1 MPDDYNV
8 GLRLY
13 GHRYGS
19 QQKQTCTD
27 SELVVPI
34 GRLDR
39 RRVLSVVDSAK
50 PRGETPL
57 VYSVLQAAGD
67 LKSAGGGSIV
77 LVTDGEESCGGDP
90 VAAAHQ
96 IEAAG
101 VDVNLQIVGFT
112 IAGKAVQQQL
122 TRFAEGTG
130 GRYYSAQDGETL
142 ARALLIAAVEKMP
155 FEVFDAGGQQV
166 AKGETDSPAVELP
179 PGSYRVVI
187 QAPGQEL
194 VAGNVTIG
202 VRGDAALKIV
212 LKGDRFELER

>member
-1 MPDDYNV
+1 MKTRSYC
-8 GLRLY
+8 LTMMKL
-13 GHRYGS
+13 
-19 QQKQTCTD
+19 
-27 SELVVPI
+27 
-34 GRLDR
+34 
-39 RRVLSVVDSAK
+39 
-50 PRGETPL
+50 
-57 VYSVLQAAGD
+57 
-67 LKSAGGGSIV
+67 
-77 LVTDGEESCGGDP
+77 
-90 VAAAHQ
+90 
-96 IEAAG
+96 AAG
-101 VDVNLQIVGFT
+101 VLAVVLALGLGVAQEKSPTEQSKSKEFFFDEPYHPERFI
-112 IAGKAVQQQL
+112 KAVQQQL

-130 GRYYSAQDGETL
+130 GRYHSAQDGETL